1 MRVDHDGVASG
12 DHAHG
17 VAGDRGERVGDR
29 RDRADHAEGGVLDDG
44 QAMVTAK
51 HLAPHEFHAG
61 RPLAEHLELFDLVFQ
76 PADLRLDKF
85 HAAEFLGVVDR
96 DPSDVVDR
104 LAPAFHA
111 QPLELLERGLNIRE
125 VFGFEGLAAL
135 LNVAP
140 YLVDLV
146 FGQVA
151 LELLKRAFG
160 RVDEAVGLVLQ
171 VSELALVPV
180 DGLERFCFV
189 DELRDLVI

>member
-1 MRVDHDGVASG
+1 MSSVGSAIRDGVAAG

-76 PADLRLDKF
+76 PADLRLDKL

-111 QPLELLERGLNIRE
+111 QPLELLERLRGSGDGVVDAVENTVSARE
-125 VFGFEGLAAL
+125 
-135 LNVAP
+135 
-140 YLVDLV
+140 
-146 FGQVA
+146 
-151 LELLKRAFG
+151 RAGASRAGGDGG
-160 RVDEAVGLVLQ
+160 RCDAGR
-171 VSELALVPV
+171 
-180 DGLERFCFV
+180 GRGG
-189 DELRDLVI
+189 